1 VAVALL
7 AFVTR
12 TNLRSERRIL
22 VRGYV
27 GIALLAALCFAW
39 LVNMSKGYEALAPST
54 IEAVVGVMLAEIAW
68 TIGWMVG
75 LVRLFY
81 LEEKPVPP
89 IIFS

>member
-1 VAVALL
+1 
-7 AFVTR
+7 
-12 TNLRSERRIL
+12 
-22 VRGYV
+22 
-27 GIALLAALCFAW
+27 
-39 LVNMSKGYEALAPST
+39 MSKGYEALALST